1 MSFFK
6 FSPESWLT
14 GKIQLLS
21 TEEKGIFIELA
32 ARIWQAGGSIEYTP
46 LLHRVLRV
54 EKGSLCNALDS
65 FVELDIVQI
74 SDGIVRMK
82 FITEQISDV
91 KEYSTKQSEYGKL
104 GGRPRGSGNKG
115 YEKGSLYY
123 PSENKG
129 YEKGSLENKKG
140 TPENKKG
147 TKAYKD
153 KDKDKDKD
161 KERNIIQ
168 REKTP
173 ALVDATKIIREDLAE
188 AFRRW
193 LTVWSAHHGGG
204 KDMPPYQQEANL
216 KVLYDLPE
224 GIRREAI
231 ERAIRGAWRAIHD
244 IREPMPGARGG
255 SIRNSASVLTTEQVY
270 SKSERGSNQDE
281 WN

>member
-1 MSFFK
+1 MSSMSFFK

-54 EKGSLCNALDS
+54 EKGSLCNALAS

-82 FITEQISDV
+82 FITEQISAV
-91 KEYSTKQSEYGKL
+91 KEYSAKQSECGKL
-104 GGRPRGSGNKG
+104 GGRPRKEKG
-115 YEKGSLYY
+115 CEKGSLYD

-129 YEKGSLENKKG
+129 CEKGSL
-140 TPENKKG
+140 ENKKG

-168 REKTP
+168 REKSP
-173 ALVDATKIIREDLAE
+173 ALVDATKIIGEDLAE

-224 GIRREAI
+224 GIRKEAI

-244 IREPMPGARGG
+244 IREPMPGARG
-255 SIRNSASVLTTEQVY
+255 SIRNSASVLSKEQVY

>member
-1 MSFFK
+1 MSSMSFFK

-54 EKGSLCNALDS
+54 EKGSLCNALAS

-82 FITEQISDV
+82 FITEQISAV
-91 KEYSTKQSEYGKL
+91 KEYSAKQSECGKL
-104 GGRPRGSGNKG
+104 GGRPRKDKG
-115 YEKGSLYY
+115 CEKGSLYD

-129 YEKGSLENKKG
+129 CEKGSLENKKG
-140 TPENKKG
+140 SPENKKG

-153 KDKDKDKD
+153 KDKDKDK
-161 KERNIIQ
+161 ERNIIQ
-168 REKTP
+168 REKSP
-173 ALVDATKIIREDLAE
+173 ALVDATKIIGEDLAE

-224 GIRREAI
+224 GIRKEAI

-244 IREPMPGARGG
+244 IREPMPGARG
-255 SIRNSASVLTTEQVY
+255 SIRNSTSVLSKEQVY

-281 WN
+281 WE

>member
-1 MSFFK
+1 MSSMSFFK

-54 EKGSLCNALDS
+54 EKGSLCNALAS

-82 FITEQISDV
+82 FITEQISAV
-91 KEYSTKQSEYGKL
+91 KEYSAKQSECGKL
-104 GGRPRGSGNKG
+104 GGRPRKEKG
-115 YEKGSLYY
+115 CEKGSLYD

-129 YEKGSLENKKG
+129 CEKGSL
-140 TPENKKG
+140 ENKKG

-153 KDKDKDKD
+153 KDKDKDK
-161 KERNIIQ
+161 ERNIIQ
-168 REKTP
+168 REKSP
-173 ALVDATKIIREDLAE
+173 ALVDATKIIGEDLAE

-224 GIRREAI
+224 GIRKEAI

-244 IREPMPGARGG
+244 IREPMPGARG
-255 SIRNSASVLTTEQVY
+255 SIRNSASVLSKEQVY

>member
-14 GKIQLLS
+14 GKIQALS
-21 TEEKGIFIELA
+21 ALEKGIFIDLA
-32 ARIWQAGGSIEYTP
+32 ARIWQAGGALENSPVLY
-46 LLHRVLRV
+46 RVLRV
-54 EKGSLCNALDS
+54 DKEDFENALS
-65 FVELDIVQI
+65 AFIEFDIIDIEDGKI
-74 SDGIVRMK
+74 SMK
-82 FITEQISDV
+82 FITEQISAI
-91 KEYSTKQSEYGKL
+91 KEYSEEQSEYGKL
-104 GGRPRGSGNKG
+104 GGRPRGSKNKG
-115 YEKGSLYY
+115 CEKGSLYD

-129 YEKGSLENKKG
+129 CEKGSL
-140 TPENKKG
+140 ENKKG

-153 KDKDKDKD
+153 KDKDKDK
-161 KERNIIQ
+161 ERNIIQ
-168 REKTP
+168 REKSP
-173 ALVDATKIIREDLAE
+173 SLVDATKIIGEDLAE

-224 GIRREAI
+224 GIRKEAI

-244 IREPMPGARGG
+244 IREPMPGARG
-255 SIRNSASVLTTEQVY
+255 SLRNSASVLSKEQVY

>member
-1 MSFFK
+1 MSMSFFK
-6 FSPESWLT
+6 FSPENWLT

-54 EKGSLCNALDS
+54 EKGSLCNALAS

-82 FITEQISDV
+82 FITEQMSAV
-91 KEYSTKQSEYGKL
+91 KEYSAKQSEYGKL
-104 GGRPRGSGNKG
+104 GGRPRGSENKG
-115 YEKGSLYY
+115 CEKGSLYD
-123 PSENKG
+123 PFENKG
-129 YEKGSLENKKG
+129 CEKGSLENKKG
-140 TPENKKG
+140 SLENKKG
-147 TKAYKD
+147 TKAY

-173 ALVDATKIIREDLAE
+173 SLVDATKIIGEDLAE

-224 GIRREAI
+224 GIRKEAI

-244 IREPMPGARGG
+244 IREPMPGARG
-255 SIRNSASVLTTEQVY
+255 SIRNSASVLSKEQVY